1 MPDLVPPSAALLPT
15 APALR
20 ERLAVALREVDLL
33 RRLIRAVES
42 VQPHPLTTA
51 DRLPIPATA
60 TRPKGDCPN
69 G

>member
-1 MPDLVPPSAALLPT
+1 MPDLVPPSATLLPP

-33 RRLIRAVES
+33 RRLIRAAES
-42 VQPHPLTTA
+42 VRPHHVTTA
-51 DRLPIPATA
+51 DRLPAPDT
-60 TRPKGDCPN
+60 TEPKGGRAD